1 MLARFE
7 AELDEAAANALASMN
22 GDKHAHAH
30 AHERQPRSCSGGTG
44 AFGFN
49 TFNFL
54 TFLLLTFNGVV
65 NAINNVN
72 NNNNN
77 NNDNSQ
83 NNIHVNTDSLASNSD
98 SSNSITV
105 IIPPIPGRRRRG
117 TRACKARDAASLVAH
132 RLVSAASAVSRA
144 ANMSSTCFEA
154 EICRQIVSIAGEAG
168 GVAYARGIRISMTS
182 SPHSRCHDDPQ
193 MRIRRPLRERRP
205 GSPPVPH
212 LHGSH
217 RPVPQRHP
225 QPQPGGERRL
235 DLHDRHRR
243 ARSGGRPPP
252 LRPPQAPHVEL
263 EMARARAALLGTLSL
278 EAQGLPRASEDEDE
292 LSYLARGM
300 VMAVADFVQR
310 I

>member
-1 MLARFE
+1 MALFPLLLLLLYLLFLCPSSVLSSSISTPFSSSSSSSWTPEMLARFE

-168 GVAYARGIRISMTS
+168 GVAYARGYGNA
-182 SPHSRCHDDPQ
+182 
-193 MRIRRPLRERRP
+193 PLP
-205 GSPPVPH
+205 LHAAPCQALFPLC
-212 LHGSH
+212 LHGS
-217 RPVPQRHP
+217 
-225 QPQPGGERRL
+225 
-235 DLHDRHRR
+235 
-243 ARSGGRPPP
+243 
-252 LRPPQAPHVEL
+252 
-263 EMARARAALLGTLSL
+263 SL
-278 EAQGLPRASEDEDE
+278 K
-292 LSYLARGM
+292 
-300 VMAVADFVQR
+300 
-310 I
+310 